1 MLVELLISLLI
12 LSITLLTV
20 LPWFAVLDAI
30 SSRMD
35 ALALVSANDYA
46 ITSSRNGRIVEI
58 LESISPKGLWLEK
71 RIVIPGDFE
80 IWTPD
85 YGGLKYKDGYCI
97 RGGTVRAGK
106 HVFSVM
112 PVTGVIVKKR

>member
-1 MLVELLISLLI
+1 MLAELLISLLI

-20 LPWFAVLDAI
+20 LPWFAVLDAV

-35 ALALVSANDYA
+35 ALTLVSANDYA
-46 ITSSRNGRIVEI
+46 VTSSRNGRIVEI

-85 YGGLKYKDGYCI
+85 YGGLKYKDGYCV
-97 RGGTVRAGK
+97 RGGTVWAGK

-112 PVTGVIVKKR
+112 PVTGVIVEKR